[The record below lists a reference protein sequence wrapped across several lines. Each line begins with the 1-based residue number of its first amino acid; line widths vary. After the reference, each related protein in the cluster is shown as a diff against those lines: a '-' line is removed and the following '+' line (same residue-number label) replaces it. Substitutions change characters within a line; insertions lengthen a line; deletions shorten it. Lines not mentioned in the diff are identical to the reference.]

1 MGKEVKTNAVRILD
15 RNKIEYELNKY
26 ECDDFKDGMSI
37 ADMLEQSY
45 DMSFKTLVTV
55 GKSGKYYVFAI
66 PVDKEIN
73 MKKAAKEVGE
83 KNIEMVHVKD
93 INAVTGYIRGGCT
106 PIGMK
111 KNYPTV
117 INESAK
123 EHEKIIVSGG
133 RLGLQII
140 LKPDD
145 LVKVTNGKICG
156 HYYALICIC
165 KTDYRLCYSCII

>member
-15 RNKIEYELNKY
+15 RNKVEYELNKY
-26 ECDDFKDGMSI
+26 ECDDFKDGVSI

-83 KNIEMVHVKD
+83 KNIEMVHKCRYGIYKRRLHTD
-93 INAVTGYIRGGCT
+93 R
-106 PIGMK
+106 
-111 KNYPTV
+111 
-117 INESAK
+117 NE
-123 EHEKIIVSGG
+123 EKLS
-133 RLGLQII
+133 
-140 LKPDD
+140 D
-145 LVKVTNGKICG
+145 G
-156 HYYALICIC
+156 H
-165 KTDYRLCYSCII
+165 K

>member
-26 ECDDFKDGMSI
+26 ECDDFKDGVSI

-145 LVKVTNGKICG
+145 LVKVTNG
-156 HYYALICIC
+156 LIIGCVIAAQFN
-165 KTDYRLCYSCII
+165 SI

>member
-15 RNKIEYELNKY
+15 RNKVEYELNKY
-26 ECDDFKDGMSI
+26 ECDDFKDGVSI

-123 EHEKIIVSGG
+123 EHEKIFVSGG

-145 LVKVTNGKICG
+145 LVKVTNGR
-156 HYYALICIC
+156 YA
-165 KTDYRLCYSCII
+165 DIIMH

>member
-15 RNKIEYELNKY
+15 RNKVEYELNKY
-26 ECDDFKDGMSI
+26 ECDDFKDGVSI

-117 INESAK
+117 INESTK

-145 LVKVTNGKICG
+145 LVKVTNGR
-156 HYYALICIC
+156 YA
-165 KTDYRLCYSCII
+165 DIIMH

>member
-1 MGKEVKTNAVRILD
+1 
-15 RNKIEYELNKY
+15 
-26 ECDDFKDGMSI
+26 
-37 ADMLEQSY
+37 
-45 DMSFKTLVTV
+45 
-55 GKSGKYYVFAI
+55 
-66 PVDKEIN
+66 
-73 MKKAAKEVGE
+73 
-83 KNIEMVHVKD
+83 MVHVKD

-145 LVKVTNGKICG
+145 LVKVTNGR
-156 HYYALICIC
+156 YA
-165 KTDYRLCYSCII
+165 DIIMH

>member
-145 LVKVTNGKICG
+145 LMKVTNGR
-156 HYYALICIC
+156 YA
-165 KTDYRLCYSCII
+165 DIIMH

>member
-1 MGKEVKTNAVRILD
+1 M
-15 RNKIEYELNKY
+15 
-26 ECDDFKDGMSI
+26 
-37 ADMLEQSY
+37 
-45 DMSFKTLVTV
+45 
-55 GKSGKYYVFAI
+55 
-66 PVDKEIN
+66 
-73 MKKAAKEVGE
+73 
-83 KNIEMVHVKD
+83 
-93 INAVTGYIRGGCT
+93 GYIRGGCT

-145 LVKVTNGKICG
+145 LVKVTNGR
-156 HYYALICIC
+156 YA
-165 KTDYRLCYSCII
+165 DIIMH

>member
-15 RNKIEYELNKY
+15 RNKVEYELNKY
-26 ECDDFKDGMSI
+26 ECDDFKDGVSI

-66 PVDKEIN
+66 PVDQEIN

-145 LVKVTNGKICG
+145 LVKVTNGR
-156 HYYALICIC
+156 YA
-165 KTDYRLCYSCII
+165 DIIMH

>member
-15 RNKIEYELNKY
+15 RNKVEYELNKY
-26 ECDDFKDGMSI
+26 ECDDFKDGVSI

-83 KNIEMVHVKD
+83 KNIEMVYVKD

-145 LVKVTNGKICG
+145 LVKVTNGR
-156 HYYALICIC
+156 YA
-165 KTDYRLCYSCII
+165 DIIMH

>member
-1 MGKEVKTNAVRILD
+1 MGKEVKTNTVRILD

-26 ECDDFKDGMSI
+26 ECDDFKDGVSI

-145 LVKVTNGKICG
+145 LVKVTNGR
-156 HYYALICIC
+156 YA
-165 KTDYRLCYSCII
+165 DIIMH

>member
-15 RNKIEYELNKY
+15 RNKVEYELNKY
-26 ECDDFKDGMSI
+26 ECDDFKDGVSI

-66 PVDKEIN
+66 PVDKEVN

-140 LKPDD
+140 LTPDD
-145 LVKVTNGKICG
+145 LVKVTNGR
-156 HYYALICIC
+156 YA
-165 KTDYRLCYSCII
+165 DIIMH

>member
-37 ADMLEQSY
+37 ADILEQSY

-145 LVKVTNGKICG
+145 LVKVTNGR
-156 HYYALICIC
+156 YA
-165 KTDYRLCYSCII
+165 DIIMH

>member
-1 MGKEVKTNAVRILD
+1 MCKEVKTNAVRILD
-15 RNKIEYELNKY
+15 RNKVEYELNKY
-26 ECDDFKDGMSI
+26 ECDDFKDGVSI

-133 RLGLQII
+133 RLGLQLI

-145 LVKVTNGKICG
+145 LVKVTNGR
-156 HYYALICIC
+156 YA
-165 KTDYRLCYSCII
+165 DIIMH

>member
-1 MGKEVKTNAVRILD
+1 MGKEVKTNAVRILE

-26 ECDDFKDGMSI
+26 ECDDFKDGVSI

-145 LVKVTNGKICG
+145 LVKVTNGR
-156 HYYALICIC
+156 YA
-165 KTDYRLCYSCII
+165 DIIMH

>member
-26 ECDDFKDGMSI
+26 ECDDFKDGVSI
-37 ADMLEQSY
+37 ADMLEQSS
-45 DMSFKTLVTV
+45 DMSCKTLVTV

-123 EHEKIIVSGG
+123 EHEKILVSGG

-145 LVKVTNGKICG
+145 LVKVTNGR
-156 HYYALICIC
+156 YA
-165 KTDYRLCYSCII
+165 DIIMH

>member
-26 ECDDFKDGMSI
+26 ECDDFKDGVSI

-145 LVKVTNGKICG
+145 LVKVTNGI
-156 HYYALICIC
+156 YA
-165 KTDYRLCYSCII
+165 DIIMH